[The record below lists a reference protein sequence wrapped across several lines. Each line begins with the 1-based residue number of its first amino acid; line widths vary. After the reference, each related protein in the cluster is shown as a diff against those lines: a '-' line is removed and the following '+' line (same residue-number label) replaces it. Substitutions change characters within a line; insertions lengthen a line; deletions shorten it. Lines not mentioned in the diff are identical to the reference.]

1 MDFTISKY
9 RGSQQDTA
17 QIIAEFKFSSKQ
29 WRSQEGGGQPGICP
43 PPPGPSAI
51 RQALG
56 RECTH
61 QADQG
66 ENCKLTIIE

>member
-29 WRSQEGGGQPGICP
+29 WRSKEGGNRAFAP
-43 PPPGPSAI
+43 PPSGPSAI
-51 RQALG
+51 RQDLG

-66 ENCKLTIIE
+66 ENCN

>member
-17 QIIAEFKFSSKQ
+17 QIIAEFKFSCKQ
-29 WRSQEGGGQPGICP
+29 WRSQEGGGQPGISP
-43 PPPGPSAI
+43 LGPSAI
-51 RQALG
+51 QQALG
-56 RECTH
+56 RECKH

-66 ENCKLTIIE
+66 ENCN